1 MEGQVNDHKKS
12 TLASRLPR
20 LTRRS
25 PARPAASSGSSPLY
39 VDSGTSSASGK
50 TSSNGSG
57 SITSSAGT
65 GDSAGKRF
73 SLFRRPSFALRSS
86 KKKTPSSPTAAA
98 LVATPTMV
106 PMRPMGGDAANR
118 DSMGSGE
125 REFSFC
131 ESPRDG
137 FNSATLESKSSRCS
151 SSVDSRDDAASG
163 SRFSRGFRFP
173 TGGER
178 SSKKVKRSLSDSF
191 ARESL
196 LTSATRGVFRSCI
209 RPNRNS
215 GEFDK
220 AVMTGY
226 RNAAVALPLLEL
238 TEETDPRELQEREA
252 APAVAAPV
260 EGEEEERSPG
270 VDFLEAAAERPLR
283 FVKTA
288 SADNVCEVWSLTGS
302 RESSVFQNIIV
313 KTQSTSSHVWERNQA
328 DVDGDSAPRAGDG
341 KSPRRLHQADGPNA
355 ADQSAIKNANAH
367 AGADRVDD
375 DDERGCLE
383 KPATAPTDGH
393 NGRHCASPGT
403 SAPHLGTVS
412 PASPRRTP
420 ARADPSRP
428 GLPLVAETRSAERE
442 AAAPGGDG
450 RAVGGSRFFYQGG
463 LAHHPATNLC
473 GVGVGPTAAY
483 APAPSGDVAV
493 TRGVDPRGT
502 ESGPESLAWSVNESV
517 VRAGGVTAAR
527 RRQAQE
533 LHIEEVA
540 VAAACWDE
548 AHGAAGGPGADPGGD
563 ASFPHRALPLK
574 AGGRAQAGE
583 FLRRLSEGSEGDG
596 ALKDDNDGG
605 GGGVAVT
612 AAAMPVPASRHRH
625 HDEDRRD
632 RGESFAS
639 SGVNSMVGLARVRAA
654 SPSLVCPAPV
664 PSWLQ
669 NADEFR
675 RGRKAEEGQTA
686 PADMLHSLGSLE
698 LDEDDLMLDSE
709 HLELSLNGLS
719 LLTGGIEPL
728 QSPGDMR
735 QLNLQRW
742 TENAQ
747 RGRTRT
753 RSECSQPERAE
764 QPDPA
769 GPPHQRTSS
778 AHASHPASLLPS
790 PSPVPSKDRGNGAPP
805 PSSPSVRHHG
815 CSLPPLGGSP
825 PSRAASRHPRSP
837 LELPWSSEEGLCS
850 PEQRGTTYRHIMTEC
865 TALKTMLFRL
875 RRVLHEDSDVSP
887 SPATPPPA
895 FPGGKEEADCIDQR
909 DPRDTVAALP
919 CQPSR
924 ARPPCERGCPS
935 APSLA
940 QAKVLL
946 LEEMEQLRDK
956 VRDQEMMIERL
967 QAELEERGR
976 DGRSASVAEGTSF
989 ESRPPRAERG
999 TQTTEPTQPA
1009 NTCRRPTTDTVASV
1023 AGTLAATRPS
1033 AGPSEAARPD
1043 LQFADRFQASHD
1055 ESSGRVGDLHVKTEL
1070 VATAELSRSLQQQQ
1084 HASDGLYRCGPCS
1097 VLIDRDGKMARAKDS
1112 DECRSCASPRE
1123 RFFEPQSRC
1132 RPCATSASAA
1142 QGESEAAPVR
1152 PPDET
1157 SRPVGSSDPARGG
1170 AVEGFRAGI
1179 VPVARTVEAKNGV
1192 DAASVDLWRHA
1203 AWVPVGDG
1211 ERADFAAGA
1220 AGNDRLDSP
1229 APAGDLRASTGNGK
1243 LVDGSEDRFLGPR
1256 YSGTAPAT
1264 AASSD
1269 TAEENDL
1276 SCLLLCRIVADIGF
1290 NKMVTHGAAA
1300 AAGEVL

>member
-1 MEGQVNDHKKS
+1 MEGQVKDHKKS

-25 PARPAASSGSSPLY
+25 PARPSASSGSSPLC
-39 VDSGTSSASGK
+39 VDSGPSSTSGK
-50 TSSNGSG
+50 TSSNGSSG
-57 SITSSAGT
+57 SGNIAGSAGT

-86 KKKTPSSPTAAA
+86 RKKTPSSPTAAA
-98 LVATPTMV
+98 SVATPTMV

-137 FNSATLESKSSRCS
+137 SNSATLESKSSRCS

-178 SSKKVKRSLSDSF
+178 SGKKVKRSLSDSF

-238 TEETDPRELQEREA
+238 AEETDPRELQERVA
-252 APAVAAPV
+252 APALAAPV
-260 EGEEEERSPG
+260 EGEEEEERSPG
-270 VDFLEAAAERPLR
+270 VDSLEAAAERPLR

-328 DVDGDSAPRAGDG
+328 DADGDAAPRAGDG
-341 KSPRRLHQADGPNA
+341 KSPRRLHRADGPNA
-355 ADQSAIKNANAH
+355 ANQSAMKNANAH
-367 AGADRVDD
+367 AGADRADD
-375 DDERGCLE
+375 DDARGCIA
-383 KPATAPTDGH
+383 KPAAAPTDGH
-393 NGRHCASPGT
+393 HGRNRAAPGASVPHVGTASPE
-403 SAPHLGTVS
+403 
-412 PASPRRTP
+412 SPRRAQ
-420 ARADPSRP
+420 ARADPSRR

-463 LAHHPATNLC
+463 SAHRPATNPR
-473 GVGVGPTAAY
+473 GVGAGAGPTAAD
-483 APAPSGDVAV
+483 APAPSGDVAGA
-493 TRGVDPRGT
+493 REVDPRRT
-502 ESGPESLAWSVNESV
+502 ESGPESLAWSV
-517 VRAGGVTAAR
+517 AH
-527 RRQAQE
+527 E

-548 AHGAAGGPGADPGGD
+548 APGAVEGPGADPGGD
-563 ASFPHRALPLK
+563 AGFPHRVLPLK

-583 FLRRLSEGSEGDG
+583 CLRRLSEGSEGDG
-596 ALKDDNDGG
+596 ALNDDNDD

-612 AAAMPVPASRHRH
+612 AAAMPVPASRHRQ

-639 SGVNSMVGLARVRAA
+639 SGVNSM
-654 SPSLVCPAPV
+654 
-664 PSWLQ
+664 
-669 NADEFR
+669 
-675 RGRKAEEGQTA
+675 
-686 PADMLHSLGSLE
+686 DMLHSLGSLE

-728 QSPGDMR
+728 QSPGDIR

-778 AHASHPASLLPS
+778 AHASHLTSLLPS
-790 PSPVPSKDRGNGAPP
+790 PSPATPEDGGGNGAPP

-825 PSRAASRHPRSP
+825 PSRVASRHPRSP

-850 PEQRGTTYRHIMTEC
+850 PEQRGTTYRHIMAEC

-875 RRVLHEDSDVSP
+875 RRVLHEDSDVSLT
-887 SPATPPPA
+887 PATPPPA
-895 FPGGKEEADCIDQR
+895 FPGGKEEADCIDQ
-909 DPRDTVAALP
+909 
-919 CQPSR
+919 
-924 ARPPCERGCPS
+924 
-935 APSLA
+935 
-940 QAKVLL
+940 VLL
-946 LEEMEQLRDK
+946 LEEMERLRDK

-967 QAELEERGR
+967 QVELEERGR
-976 DGRSASVAEGTSF
+976 DGRSASVAAGSSF

-1023 AGTLAATRPS
+1023 AATLAATRPS

-1055 ESSGRVGDLHVKTEL
+1055 ESSGRVGDLLVKTEL
-1070 VATAELSRSLQQQQ
+1070 VATAELSRSLQQQQQ

-1097 VLIDRDGKMARAKDS
+1097 VLIDRDGKTARAKDS
-1112 DECRSCASPRE
+1112 GECRSCASPRE

-1132 RPCATSASAA
+1132 GPCAASASAA
-1142 QGESEAAPVR
+1142 PGESEAAPAR
-1152 PPDET
+1152 PPGES
-1157 SRPVGSSDPARGG
+1157 SRPVGSCDPARGG
-1170 AVEGFRAGI
+1170 PVEGFRAGI
-1179 VPVARTVEAKNGV
+1179 APVVSRTAGAKNGV
-1192 DAASVDLWRHA
+1192 DDAPVDLRRHA
-1203 AWVPVGDG
+1203 AWVSVGDGRG

-1220 AGNDRLDSP
+1220 AGSGRLDSP
-1229 APAGDLRASTGNGK
+1229 APGLCASTGNGEP
-1243 LVDGSEDRFLGPR
+1243 VDGSEDRFPGPR
-1256 YSGTAPAT
+1256 RDEPTSGWQSQTGRPCDQMRGLGHLTSIPMAGGGRGGGDLRCF
-1264 AASSD
+1264 SSPLPGHL
-1269 TAEENDL
+1269 AEWVCSEGE
-1276 SCLLLCRIVADIGF
+1276 IADNGSGIAVSGEGNCCQLIAQDKPGF
-1290 NKMVTHGAAA
+1290 V
-1300 AAGEVL
+1300 VSV

>member
-383 KPATAPTDGH
+383 KPATALTDGH

-639 SGVNSMVGLARVRAA
+639 SGVNSM
-654 SPSLVCPAPV
+654 
-664 PSWLQ
+664 
-669 NADEFR
+669 
-675 RGRKAEEGQTA
+675 
-686 PADMLHSLGSLE
+686 DMLHSLGSLE

-895 FPGGKEEADCIDQR
+895 FPGGKEEADCIDQ
-909 DPRDTVAALP
+909 
-919 CQPSR
+919 
-924 ARPPCERGCPS
+924 
-935 APSLA
+935 
-940 QAKVLL
+940 VLL

-1009 NTCRRPTTDTVASV
+1009 NK
-1023 AGTLAATRPS
+1023 AT
-1033 AGPSEAARPD
+1033 GPRKSFLPVRTARGPRPD
-1043 LQFADRFQASHD
+1043 KQN
-1055 ESSGRVGDLHVKTEL
+1055 V
-1070 VATAELSRSLQQQQ
+1070 
-1084 HASDGLYRCGPCS
+1084 P
-1097 VLIDRDGKMARAKDS
+1097 
-1112 DECRSCASPRE
+1112 
-1123 RFFEPQSRC
+1123 
-1132 RPCATSASAA
+1132 
-1142 QGESEAAPVR
+1142 
-1152 PPDET
+1152 PPDYRH
-1157 SRPVGSSDPARGG
+1157 SGQRSGHFGSHTAIRG
-1170 AVEGFRAGI
+1170 
-1179 VPVARTVEAKNGV
+1179 PQ
-1192 DAASVDLWRHA
+1192 
-1203 AWVPVGDG
+1203 
-1211 ERADFAAGA
+1211 
-1220 AGNDRLDSP
+1220 
-1229 APAGDLRASTGNGK
+1229 
-1243 LVDGSEDRFLGPR
+1243 
-1256 YSGTAPAT
+1256 
-1264 AASSD
+1264 
-1269 TAEENDL
+1269 
-1276 SCLLLCRIVADIGF
+1276 
-1290 NKMVTHGAAA
+1290 
-1300 AAGEVL
+1300 

>member
-639 SGVNSMVGLARVRAA
+639 SGVNSM
-654 SPSLVCPAPV
+654 
-664 PSWLQ
+664 
-669 NADEFR
+669 
-675 RGRKAEEGQTA
+675 
-686 PADMLHSLGSLE
+686 DMLHSLGSLE

-895 FPGGKEEADCIDQR
+895 FPGGKEEADCIDQ
-909 DPRDTVAALP
+909 
-919 CQPSR
+919 
-924 ARPPCERGCPS
+924 
-935 APSLA
+935 
-940 QAKVLL
+940 VLL

-1256 YSGTAPAT
+1256 WDEPTSGWQSQTERPCDQMRGLGHLT
-1264 AASSD
+1264 SIPMPRGGGGGGDLRCFSSPLPGHL
-1269 TAEENDL
+1269 AEWVCSEGE
-1276 SCLLLCRIVADIGF
+1276 IADNGSGIAVSGEGNCCQLIAQDKPGF
-1290 NKMVTHGAAA
+1290 V
-1300 AAGEVL
+1300 VSV